1 MPGIVYV
8 LTNPEMPGLIKI
20 GITAANVEDRIRT
33 LDNTSVPVS
42 FVCFYA
48 AEVTDPKRVERA
60 LHEAFGDH
68 RVRPNREFFRLSP
81 DKAVAIVR
89 LLEVRDVTP
98 RGDIVSEPGDQEAL
112 DQSRKRRSAFRFGV
126 VGIKR
131 GSILH
136 SVFDDE
142 VTCVVKDDRWVIFR
156 GEEDSLSNSALTV
169 AKEKG
174 YNWSTIAGPAYWKYE
189 GRTLSEIREEI
200 SPELEEMLS

>member
-20 GITAANVEDRIRT
+20 GITSGDIEARIRS

-48 AEVTDPKRVERA
+48 AEVTDPNRVEKA
-60 LHEAFGDH
+60 VHEAFGDH

-81 DKAVAIVR
+81 DKAVAIIR
-89 LLEVRDVTP
+89 LLETRDVTP
-98 RGDIVSEPGDQEAL
+98 RNDVVSEPGDQAAL
-112 DQSRKRRSAFRFGV
+112 DQARRRRSNFRFSV
-126 VGIKR
+126 VGIQK
-131 GSILH
+131 GALLH
-136 SVFDDE
+136 SVFDDDI
-142 VTCVVKDDRWVIFR
+142 TCVVHDDRRVIFR

-174 YNWSTIAGPAYWKYE
+174 YSWSTIAGPAYWKYE

-200 SPELEEMLS
+200 SPELEELLS